1 MSNAAK
7 IVSSAV
13 LGLDF
18 KTVIVNG
25 KAYIITPPT
34 IRRIAGASYCLSGK
48 GEGQSIRE
56 YLMSVEGIE
65 SLACALS
72 WFIAGDD
79 RLSEELKDGTFD
91 EVVDALDE
99 AYSLI
104 SIQSFRKLL
113 DLEMNVSS
121 LTAKQR

>member
-1 MSNAAK
+1 MNNAAK
-7 IVSSAV
+7 IVSSAI

-18 KTVIVNG
+18 KTIIVNG
-25 KAYIITPPT
+25 KAYIVMPPT
-34 IRRIAGASYCLSGK
+34 IRRIAGASYCLSER

-56 YLMSVEGIE
+56 YLMSVKNIE

-72 WFIAGDD
+72 WFIQGDD
-79 RLSEELKDGTFD
+79 GLAEELKDGTFE
-91 EVVDALDE
+91 EVVDALNE

-104 SIQSFRKLL
+104 SIQSFRTLL
-113 DLEMNVSS
+113 DLEMNVSN